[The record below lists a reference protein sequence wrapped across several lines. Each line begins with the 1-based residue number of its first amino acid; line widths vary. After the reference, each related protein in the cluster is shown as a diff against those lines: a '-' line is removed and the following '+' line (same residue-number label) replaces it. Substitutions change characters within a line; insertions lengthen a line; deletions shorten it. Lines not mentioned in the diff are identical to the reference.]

1 MAQEITLTDNTF
13 DVEIQKSTEP
23 ILVDF
28 WAPWC
33 MPCRIVAPILT
44 ELAQE
49 NAGSLKIA
57 KLNVDDNP
65 LTASRFGITGIP
77 TMLLFKNGEL
87 AERWVGALPKPMLEA
102 ALKPHLTEKV

>member
-13 DVEIQKSTEP
+13 DAEINNSTQP

-33 MPCRIVAPILT
+33 MPCRIVAPILE
-44 ELAQE
+44 ELAKE
-49 NAGSLKIA
+49 NNGSLRVA

-65 LTASRFGITGIP
+65 MTASRFGITGIP
-77 TMLLFKNGEL
+77 TLLLFKNGEMT
-87 AERWVGALPKPMLEA
+87 ERWVGALPKPMLEA
-102 ALKPHLTEKV
+102 ALKPHLAEKV